1 MATVYTGNGPYCY
14 SNSLHMCLTQAG
26 MAAVP
31 PVSLLEC
38 MTGMPFGA
46 SFRAL
51 DPPLFFPSPGARTD
65 PDRGLTRAL
74 DTIGWECALR
84 RFEDAGAAE
93 ADLRAALAEGPVLL
107 GPLDM
112 GGLLY
117 DPLHAHKRG
126 GDHFVVALGR
136 EGDRVRLH
144 DPQLYPF
151 AVLPLPDLMQCWNAK
166 GIAYA
171 SAAYTLRGGFRAR
184 RPVSEAEMLA
194 RTLATAREMAAGV
207 PAGPVAYGGAPAF
220 ERAAE
225 LLRAGPPEAFTGMLM
240 YFGLPLGARR
250 CGDAAGFF
258 ERIDRIEAARRM
270 VEKGEAYGEAQYHA
284 VRGDWA
290 RTAEVFDRLA
300 RIESQFA
307 TALWP

>member
-1 MATVYTGNGPYCY
+1 MATAYTGSGPYCY

-26 MAAVP
+26 TAAVP

-51 DPPLFFPSPGARTD
+51 DPPLFFPSPGAKTD

-93 ADLRAALAEGPVLL
+93 AGFREALAGGPVLL

-117 DPLHAHKRG
+117 DPLHEHKRG
-126 GDHFVVALGR
+126 GDHYVVALGR

-151 AVLPLPDLMQCWNAK
+151 AVLPLPDLMQAWSAK
-166 GIAYA
+166 GIGYA
-171 SAAYTLRGGFRAR
+171 TAPYTLRCEFRAR

-194 RTLATAREMAAGV
+194 RTLETAREMAAGV

-220 ERAAE
+220 GRVAE
-225 LLRAGPPEAFTGMLM
+225 LLRARPPEPFTRMLT

-250 CGDAAGFF
+250 CGDAASFF
-258 ERIDRIEAARRM
+258 ERIGKGEAAGRM

-284 VRGDWA
+284 VRRDWP
-290 RTAEVFDRLA
+290 RTADVFDRLA
-300 RIESQFA
+300 QIESQFA
-307 TALWP
+307 TAL